1 MSNAKI
7 PPGLKGGVAI
17 SLGAVLAL
25 LSAFHIVGALG
36 VWDLPIL
43 PTEWNHGGKR
53 LALYDLQPMWSRKRN
68 PPPKSTTLRS
78 LFTVRWTVLGRDL
91 P

>member
-43 PTEWNHGGKR
+43 PTLPDR
-53 LALYDLQPMWSRKRN
+53 PPDL
-68 PPPKSTTLRS
+68 PPPQA
-78 LFTVRWTVLGRDL
+78 
-91 P
+91 